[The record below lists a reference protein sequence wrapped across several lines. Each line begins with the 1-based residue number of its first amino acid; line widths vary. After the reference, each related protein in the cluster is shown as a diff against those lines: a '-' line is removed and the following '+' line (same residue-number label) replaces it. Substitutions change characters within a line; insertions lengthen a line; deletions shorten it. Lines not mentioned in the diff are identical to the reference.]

1 MTRLVLIEGRIMSKI
16 GLALGGG
23 AARGLAHIGV
33 LKVLE
38 EMGIKPDVIA
48 GTSIGAVI
56 GATYASGK
64 SAKEIEDIVLGLNWG
79 KRALLFWDVTV
90 PRTGLLRGRRI
101 ENFLKHIIGDVEFSD
116 LKLPFACVATDLM
129 SGKEVIMDDG
139 PVVEALRASM
149 AIPAIFTPLERD
161 GLLLVD
167 GGLRHPVPTHAA
179 RRLGA
184 DFVIAVNVEPD
195 ARRMASVPR
204 EKRKSGIPNIYDV
217 IMQTVS
223 IVSYQRVRGSLRRAD
238 VAIEPRTE
246 DIGFGDFQKARECI
260 ARGEEAARAVLGR
273 AGLVQT

>member
-1 MTRLVLIEGRIMSKI
+1 MPKI

-33 LKVLE
+33 LKVME
-38 EMGIKPDVIA
+38 EAGIRPDAIA

-56 GATYASGK
+56 GAAYASGK
-64 SAKEIEDIVLGLNWG
+64 SAREIEEIVLGLNWS

-90 PRTGLLRGRRI
+90 PRTGLLRGKRI
-101 ENFLKHIIGDVEFSD
+101 ENFLKRTIGEIEFSD

-129 SGKEVIMDDG
+129 SGEEVVMDSG
-139 PVVEALRASM
+139 PVVEALRASI

-161 GLLLVD
+161 GRLLVD
-167 GGLRHPVPTHAA
+167 GGLRHPVPTHVV

-195 ARRMASVPR
+195 ARRMAKIPI
-204 EKRKSGIPNIYDV
+204 EKRRSGMPNIFDV
-217 IMQTVS
+217 IMQAVS

-238 VAIEPRTE
+238 LAIEPHTE
-246 DIGFGDFQKARECI
+246 DIGFGDFQKAREFI
-260 ARGEEAARAVLGR
+260 SRGEEAARAALEK
-273 AGLVQT
+273 AGIVKASAPPG